1 MTPTFLIRRCIR
13 VFKRL
18 FYLIV
23 LCICMLGIVGCRGN
37 EEEVKI
43 LTNDKGEVL
52 LVDDD
57 LVAISVVD
65 KAETPLGASV
75 NIRVVNKSNYDIV
88 VQCNE
93 TLAKTLVDNKV
104 NNPLFNI
111 DIPVNGERVKPMTF
125 MGVKDVK
132 DLVKIEGVFT
142 VNSIDFNTEF
152 GEYAFFI
159 D

>member
-1 MTPTFLIRRCIR
+1 MF
-13 VFKRL
+13 
-18 FYLIV
+18 
-23 LCICMLGIVGCRGN
+23 
-37 EEEVKI
+37 
-43 LTNDKGEVL
+43 
-52 LVDDD
+52 DD

-125 MGVKDVK
+125 IGIKDVK